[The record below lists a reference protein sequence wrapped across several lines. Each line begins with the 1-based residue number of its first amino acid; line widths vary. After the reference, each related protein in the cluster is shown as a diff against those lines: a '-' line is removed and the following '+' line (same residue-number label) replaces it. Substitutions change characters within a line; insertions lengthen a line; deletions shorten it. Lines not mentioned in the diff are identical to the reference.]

1 MSLKEDQ
8 KYVENIY
15 NKKSIKAKEI
25 EIHKYKIEENFKT
38 RNKNFIKGRNNKFKD
53 SNSEIVQSK
62 EELIK
67 MKNKLTLKDEVE
79 IKTIDF
85 NEKEYEQKPKIKND
99 IKKEEKKGIFRRSL
113 NWFNYIINEIPLFW
127 KKEELI
133 ESYDANGNVIMRP
146 KKKIPYKNKQKNV
159 DKEYIKDQNEANFK
173 GIDCLTKGT
182 NYGVYFN

>member
-1 MSLKEDQ
+1 MSLKEDE

-15 NKKSIKAKEI
+15 NKKNIKTEEI
-25 EIHKYKIEENFKT
+25 EIYKYKIDENFKT
-38 RNKNFIKGRNNKFKD
+38 RNKNFKKGRNNKFKD
-53 SNSEIVQSK
+53 NNSEIIQSK

-67 MKNKLTLKDEVE
+67 IKNKLTLKDEAE

-85 NEKEYEQKPKIKND
+85 NKKEYEQKSQIPND
-99 IKKEEKKGIFRRSL
+99 IKQKEKKGIFKRSL

-127 KKEELI
+127 KKEELV
-133 ESYDANGNVIMRP
+133 ESYDANGNIIMRP
-146 KKKIPYKNKQKNV
+146 KKKIPYKNNQKRD
-159 DKEYIKDQNEANFK
+159 DKEYIKDQNEANIK